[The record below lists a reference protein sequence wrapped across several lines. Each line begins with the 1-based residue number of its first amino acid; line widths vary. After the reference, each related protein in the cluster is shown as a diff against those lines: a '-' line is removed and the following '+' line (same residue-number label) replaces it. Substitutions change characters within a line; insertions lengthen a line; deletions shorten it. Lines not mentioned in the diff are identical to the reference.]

1 MQLHI
6 CFEVYSMKP
15 PKHPK
20 YFSKDNNRY
29 YQYKITIKAGTEYLA
44 KLGMFAIPY
53 GIIDKPLGRITK
65 RRF

>member
-1 MQLHI
+1 M
-6 CFEVYSMKP
+6 
-15 PKHPK
+15 
-20 YFSKDNNRY
+20 
-29 YQYKITIKAGTEYLA
+29 QYKITIKAGTEYLA

>member
-15 PKHPK
+15 
-20 YFSKDNNRY
+20 KDNNRY